1 MLGWSLAQA
10 LYRDSSPYEIA
21 IDVKAIKNCLMG
33 LGIDDPDLF
42 GALDGVLEFIRER
55 SSSGDDI
62 SKADLERLRKD
73 LLKCEARIRTLL
85 NL

>member
-1 MLGWSLAQA
+1 
-10 LYRDSSPYEIA
+10 
-21 IDVKAIKNCLMG
+21 MG